1 MVTEGP
7 TVPVAVLGPPG
18 LLLTSLVAALRCNG
32 HQAEL
37 LARGSALG
45 DARPGVLI
53 VDLGPPSAVEAIPC
67 AVAAGWTV
75 IAVGARAGVDRA
87 AAAVVGGAQA
97 WASTDTPFADL
108 VRLVVA
114 GPGLRMGEAER
125 CRWHEVHAGAEAE
138 RAGRVERLRRLSPR
152 EREVL
157 RLLAEGSRAADVA
170 DELFVALATVRTHI
184 RSILVKLEVN
194 AQEQAIAVY
203 RDAGGH

>member
-1 MVTEGP
+1 MVPEGAA
-7 TVPVAVLGPPG
+7 VPVAVLGPPS
-18 LLLTSLVAALRCNG
+18 LLLTSLVAALRCHG
-32 HQAEL
+32 HPAEL
-37 LARGSALG
+37 LASGSAFG

-53 VDLGPPSAVEAIPC
+53 VDLGPPRAVETIPR

-75 IAVGARAGVDRA
+75 IAVGAWACVDRA
-87 AAAVVGGAQA
+87 AAAVVAGAQA

-108 VRLVVA
+108 AQLVVA

-125 CRWHEVHAGAEAE
+125 SRWHEVHAGAEAE
-138 RAGRVERLRRLSPR
+138 RAGRVERLRRLSRR

-157 RLLAEGSRAADVA
+157 RLLAEGRRAADIA
-170 DELFVALATVRTHI
+170 DDLFVALATVRTHI

-194 AQEQAIAVY
+194 AQDQAITVY